1 MKLFPDFFVDIK
13 ESITLNRRWHPFW
26 NVQFWKH
33 QVWLA
38 AVWRPVYHS
47 WTMRRI
53 CWWREWLWP
62 VAACVS
68 APKPS
73 GGWSPALCENLIT
86 AIMPCHAQLE
96 WRHSAGLP
104 SYRWPGQWWH
114 WDSQSCQGFDSLVH
128 GPDIKGNALKS
139 REALKKAQKG
149 MKHA

>member
-1 MKLFPDFFVDIK
+1 MVTSDVIIFSMSRDPDLLCWNSLILELHVCTLPCLDIFLLPVTFLPLSINIAQPFTLSHSKASSSKLFILWSSFLIFFVDIK

-73 GGWSPALCENLIT
+73 GGWSPALC
-86 AIMPCHAQLE
+86 
-96 WRHSAGLP
+96 
-104 SYRWPGQWWH
+104 
-114 WDSQSCQGFDSLVH
+114 
-128 GPDIKGNALKS
+128 
-139 REALKKAQKG
+139 
-149 MKHA
+149 